1 MVKLKSQWNT
11 KMHQQDMETNNFK
24 YFTELEPHTDI
35 KIGIAILVGKFS
47 NKLTSHKS
55 AWPHM
60 LANQLINAGYHNT
73 TVITSVDEDW
83 TQYDRIILD
92 HGMEF
97 KGTFNIFG
105 GANDDLYHQLNR
117 LFCGVRMY
125 SMHHDMPDIG
135 ELITKRLKTGSELF
149 KTLEDKIELAT
160 EICKSVPRVDHI
172 DKTDKLCFGDSHSFS
187 MYTPGFMCDRNDGLT
202 LFGTLRRG
210 LDGYVYPW
218 VKSLRV
224 YLGNIDIRHHL
235 MRQDKPAE
243 ALKKMVLDYENQLLQ
258 LQERGVEEIEVIQAL
273 PIENESRKLPK
284 TGYYKGTPFAGTWA
298 ERTEL
303 VKQFNRAIDE
313 MCERNGWDC
322 YEHPE
327 VYTNTLGELSFDVM
341 EKPKS
346 VHLSREYYRWDL
358 VENCPN
364 KKLEKVSKQTA
375 LF

>member
-1 MVKLKSQWNT
+1 
-11 KMHQQDMETNNFK
+11 MEPNNFQ

-47 NKLTSHKS
+47 SKLSSHKS
-55 AWPHM
+55 AWPFM
-60 LANQLINAGYHNT
+60 LANQLKHAGYKDV

-83 TQYDRIILD
+83 TKYDRIILD

-105 GANDDLYHQLNR
+105 GANDDLYHQLSR

-135 ELITKRLKTGSELF
+135 ELISKRLKTGSDLF
-149 KTLEDKIELAT
+149 KTLEDKIEPASL
-160 EICKSVPRVDHI
+160 ICKHVRRVDHI

-187 MYTPGFMCDRNDGLT
+187 MYTPGYMANRNDGLT
-202 LFGTLRRG
+202 LFGTLKRG
-210 LDGYVYPW
+210 LDTYVYPW
-218 VKSLRV
+218 AKSLRV

-243 ALKKMVLDYENQLLQ
+243 SLKKMVLEYENQLLQ
-258 LQERGVEEIEVIQAL
+258 LQDRGVEEIEVIQAL

-346 VHLSREYYRWDL
+346 VHLAREFYRWDL
-358 VENCPN
+358 EKDCPN
-364 KKLEKVSKQTA
+364 ERLVKVSKQTA